1 MLANKMQIKALLPE
15 ASEGT
20 EIPLHLH
27 HYLSSNLSVVTS
39 PFHSYRV
46 SFSVS
51 IFWYSVIFSH

>member
-27 HYLSSNLSVVTS
+27 HYLSCNLSVVTS

-46 SFSVS
+46 
-51 IFWYSVIFSH
+51 